1 MAGCEWEKSLFISH
15 PLPASRHPPG
25 GLGASMHRHFDK
37 DIEEIKD
44 LLLRMGAMVEDAI
57 SESIRAL
64 LERDT
69 SLAEEVIRND
79 DRIDQ
84 MELEIDR
91 RTLELMAKMQP
102 AAVDLRFVAA
112 MMKIT
117 PELERIADLAQD
129 VCERV
134 IELNREPALKAMIA
148 IPRLAQDAQAMVR
161 QSLDAFVRADGNLA
175 RRVIAQDDS
184 IDQQTEQ
191 SFRELLTYMLED
203 PRNISR
209 AIRLTF
215 VGKYFERMADGATN
229 ICEMV
234 VYLAEGKM
242 IKHATGMLNNG

>member
-1 MAGCEWEKSLFISH
+1 MQ
-15 PLPASRHPPG
+15 
-25 GLGASMHRHFDK
+25 RHFDR
-37 DIEEIKD
+37 DIEDLKD

-57 SESIRAL
+57 SQSIRAL

-69 SLAEEVIRND
+69 ALAEEVIGND
-79 DRIDQ
+79 SRIDQ

-91 RTLELMAKMQP
+91 RTLELIAKMQP

-112 MMKIT
+112 IMKIT

-134 IELNREPALKAMIA
+134 IELNREPPLKPMQA
-148 IPRLAQDAQAMVR
+148 IPRLAQDAQTMVR
-161 QSLDAFVRADGNLA
+161 QALDAFVRGDAALA
-175 RRVIAQDDS
+175 RQVIRQDDNV
-184 IDQQTEQ
+184 DQQTEQ

-215 VGKYFERMADGATN
+215 TGKYFERRADGATN

-234 VYLAEGKM
+234 VYLVEGKM
-242 IKHATGMLNNG
+242 IKHASVAPNA

>member
-1 MAGCEWEKSLFISH
+1 MQ
-15 PLPASRHPPG
+15 
-25 GLGASMHRHFDK
+25 RHFDK
-37 DIEEIKD
+37 DIEELKD
-44 LLLRMGAMVEDAI
+44 LLLRMGAMVEDSI
-57 SESIRAL
+57 MQSIRSL

-69 SLAEEVIRND
+69 ALAQEVISND

-91 RTLELMAKMQP
+91 RTLELIAKMQP
-102 AAVDLRFVAA
+102 TAVDLRFVATV
-112 MMKIT
+112 MKVT

-134 IELNREPALKAMIA
+134 MELNREPPLKAMVA
-148 IPRLAQDAQAMVR
+148 IPRLAQDAQGMVR
-161 QSLDAFVRADGNLA
+161 AALDALVRRDVSLA
-175 RRVIAQDDS
+175 RSVITQDDS
-184 IDQQTEQ
+184 VDQQTEQ

-215 VGKYFERMADGATN
+215 IGKYFERMADGATN

-234 VYLAEGKM
+234 VYLVEGKM
-242 IKHATGMLNNG
+242 IKHAYGTAHNR